1 LFIPF
6 ALPGP
11 RRGFLALVLDA
22 SILFQRTHITHGLL
36 KQAQRIIAVVILV
49 LHGMIVLDRSRIV
62 GVLFHAW

>member
-1 LFIPF
+1 
-6 ALPGP
+6 
-11 RRGFLALVLDA
+11 VLDV